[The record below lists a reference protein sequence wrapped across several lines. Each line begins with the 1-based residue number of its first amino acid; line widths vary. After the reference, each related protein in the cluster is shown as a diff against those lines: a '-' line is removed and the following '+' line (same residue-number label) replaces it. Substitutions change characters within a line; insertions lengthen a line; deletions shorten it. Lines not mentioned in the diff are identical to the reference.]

1 MSRFHLVTN
10 WEFDAPIEAVWERI
24 TDSATFTEW
33 WPGFERAEVRG
44 DGGVGTLARYRVRGD
59 FGMVFDLLTRVE
71 EIGEPEFLRLESRGG
86 LVGTG
91 EWRLAS
97 DGSTTRVT
105 YTWDVEPSSR
115 VLRALSRIP
124 PLRRRMERS
133 HDGVMEAGGRNLA
146 RLLDGQRGIESA
158 AG

>member
-1 MSRFHLVTN
+1 VSRFLLITT
-10 WEFDAPIEAVWERI
+10 WKFDAPIEAVWERI
-24 TDSATFTEW
+24 TDSASFTEW

-59 FGMVFDLLTRVE
+59 FGLVFDLVMRVD
-71 EIGEPEFLRLESRGG
+71 EIREPELLRLTSRGG

-91 EWRLAS
+91 EWRLTS
-97 DGSTTRVT
+97 DGPATRVT
-105 YTWDVEPSSR
+105 YAWDVEPSNR
-115 VLRALSRIP
+115 FLRGLSRIP
-124 PLRRRMERS
+124 ALRRRMERS

-146 RLLDGQRGIESA
+146 LLLEGQPRIERA